1 MRKYGYENFDD
12 AVAVPSICEVAAAER
27 AYARHTRQVATSIEA
42 WEGENTESEWLH
54 LDADMCER
62 HADMVEDIT
71 NPDSSE
77 AYMQVVN
84 EYISMVEHN
93 TPPSGIYSYLSPK
106 YIEQLNVETET
117 ESGAQAELADIET
130 LEKLIEGELTEH
142 EFECEL

>member
-62 HADMVEDIT
+62 HADMVEDIP

-77 AYMQVVN
+77 AYIQVVN

-93 TPPSGIYSYLSPK
+93 TPQSGIYSYLSPK
-106 YIEQLNVETET
+106 YIEQLNAETET

>member
-142 EFECEL
+142 EFE